1 MFYMSLPLRNFP
13 HLLKTFFKLITAL
26 ALKKKLTLELDTTSS
41 FDVVLLMT
49 GLQLS
54 YKRIFQAQ
62 LQNIAQV
69 MSTHGRRSWKKNIK

>member
-1 MFYMSLPLRNFP
+1 MSYISLPLRNFR

-26 ALKKKLTLELDTTSS
+26 ALKNKLTLEFDTVSS
-41 FDVVLLMT
+41 FDLVLLML

-69 MSTHGRRSWKKNIK
+69 MSTHGSRSWKNNIK